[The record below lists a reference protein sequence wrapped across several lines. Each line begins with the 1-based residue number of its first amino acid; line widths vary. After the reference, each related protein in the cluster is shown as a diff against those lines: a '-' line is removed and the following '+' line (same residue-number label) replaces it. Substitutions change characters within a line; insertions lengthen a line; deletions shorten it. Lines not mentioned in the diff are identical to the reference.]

1 MAYNITGQGNKVKIQ
16 IDGVDGESY
25 PSKANVVISY
35 NQASNTVN
43 LGFVTNNNNYYYPN
57 IVNTLVIINSVS
69 ITNQTTFDAQI
80 ASLFLEATGG
90 GGGGVVSGSVAI
102 NDGLAAGVKATVAQF
117 HNADNQ
123 TLPSTAYGLLTG
135 GVAQLVNAAGN
146 TDRQK
151 GTGIDGIPA
160 TGISTGASQN
170 AQPFSSAHSASTTVG
185 SNVVFT
191 PAAMAGFT
199 SGAPWSIQVG
209 SVLVLEPSPVGG
221 PVPANQ
227 EAVVVT
233 AVTTTTFTAKTS
245 KAHTGPFTVAGFVYN
260 QSRDATALDGAS
272 GQGYG
277 AAGTYLYNQTLN
289 SGNGGWER
297 ERSAAGELDGA
308 TGVGTAVAAEYEWN
322 GGGPGGGNYDRAR
335 NLQAKL
341 KNTGLVTGGSGAAA
355 GVSSL
360 TLSAVTGLGAGEQ
373 LIIDRG
379 TANQEA
385 VYTAATYAGSLTVT
399 FATATVFT
407 HANGATIEWDDFAA
421 NGPGLNGFLA
431 TGIGIEE
438 ECVYDPVTNLNYIER
453 SASQD
458 AMPVQNIVSES
469 PALFN
474 GATMDRQRNNID
486 TAALVTL
493 ATSAVSGNSADQI
506 NYNGRGLQLVV
517 DITAIT
523 GTTPVFTVTVQG
535 KDVASGKY
543 YNLLTSAAFSTVSTN
558 LLTVYPGAL
567 STANVSVPQ
576 VLPRTFRILYTISGT
591 TPAVTATIGCSV
603 IV

>member
-1 MAYNITGQGNKVKIQ
+1 MAYNLIGEGNKVKIQ

-35 NQASNTVN
+35 NQASNTIN

-57 IVNTLVIINSVS
+57 IPNASVIINSVS
-69 ITNQTTFDAQI
+69 IVNQSTFDTQI
-80 ASLFLEATGG
+80 AALFLEAAAAS
-90 GGGGVVSGSVAI
+90 GGGGVVSGSVAL
-102 NDGLAAGVKATVAQF
+102 NDGVATGIKATVAQF
-117 HNADNQ
+117 HNIDNQ
-123 TLPSTAYGLLTG
+123 NIGTGNGLLTG
-135 GVAQLVNAAGN
+135 GVAQLLNQSGN
-146 TDRQK
+146 LDRQRE
-151 GTGIDGIPA
+151 TGIDSVSA
-160 TGISTGASQN
+160 LGISTGAAQN
-170 AQPFSSAHSASTTVG
+170 AQPFSSIHAGATVAG
-185 SNVVFT
+185 ATVTFT

-227 EAVVVT
+227 EAVVVLS
-233 AVTTTTFTAKTS
+233 VTTTTFTAKAAKS
-245 KAHTGPFTVAGFVYN
+245 HAVNFNILGFVYN
-260 QSRDATALDGAS
+260 QSRDATAADGSS

-289 SGNGGWER
+289 SSNGGWER

-322 GGGPGGGNYDRAR
+322 GGAPGGGNYDRAR

-341 KNTGLVTGGSGAAA
+341 KNTGLVNGGSGVAA
-355 GVSSL
+355 GVSSITVSSVL
-360 TLSAVTGLGAGEQ
+360 GLAAGEQ

-379 TANQEA
+379 TANQEV
-385 VYTAATYAGSLTVT
+385 VYVISTYVAGSLTIGFVSN
-399 FATATVFT
+399 TVFT
-407 HANGATIEWDDFAA
+407 HANGATVEWDDFAA

-438 ECVYDPVTNLNYIER
+438 ECVYDPVTNLNYVER

-458 AMPVQNIVSES
+458 AMPVQNIVAET

-474 GATMDRQRNNID
+474 GATMDRQRNNND
-486 TAALVTL
+486 LSLVTL
-493 ATSAVSGNSADQI
+493 AASAVGGNSADQI
-506 NYNGRGLQLVV
+506 NYNGRGLQLVIDV
-517 DITAIT
+517 TAIS

-543 YNLLTSAAFSTVSTN
+543 YTLLVSAALSTVSTN
-558 LLTVYPGAL
+558 LLTVYPGAA
-567 STANVSVPQ
+567 STANVSTPQ
-576 VLPRTFRILYTISGT
+576 VLPRTFRILYTVSGT
-591 TPAVTATIGCSV
+591 TPAVTATIGASV